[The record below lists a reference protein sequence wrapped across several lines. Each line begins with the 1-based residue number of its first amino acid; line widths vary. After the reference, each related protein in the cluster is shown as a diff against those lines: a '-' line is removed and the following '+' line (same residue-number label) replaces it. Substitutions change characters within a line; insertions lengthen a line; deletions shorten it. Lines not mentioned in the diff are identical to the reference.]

1 MSAFAAAVGLGYRYV
16 ETDVHATA
24 DGVLLAFHDHT
35 LDRVTDSTGDIAAL
49 PYDRVRRARVGTEAI
64 PRLEEVLGTWPDLRI
79 HVDAKHLAAAEP
91 LVAAIDRT
99 NAHDRVCI
107 GSFSDRT
114 VLALRRLA
122 RGRICTWMGRVE
134 ILSLRMASLGVPM
147 PQSPAGCTQV
157 QAKQAFKDGNKAY
170 KEEDFKKAVLKYGSA
185 VEKDPN
191 APAYALRDATATVE
205 SIPLIASSIMS
216 KKLAEGLTGL
226 VLDIKRGS
234 GAFLPELAR
243 GLDAFRLL
251 ELRQALR
258 RRGVALRPQLAL
270 RFAHDRGLDTRLV
283 LRVLLSAGDPDRM
296 RDTLTSA
303 VLNSLNSVLAEPAI
317 PA

>member
-91 LVAAIDRT
+91 LVATIART

-114 VLALRRLA
+114 VTALRRLA
-122 RGRICTWMGRVE
+122 GGRICTWMGRAE
-134 ILSLRMASLGVPM
+134 ILSLRLASLGVPM
-147 PQSPAGCTQV
+147 PRSPAGCTQV
-157 QAKQAFKDGNKAY
+157 PVRQGRLPLVDRRF
-170 KEEDFKKAVLKYGSA
+170 V
-185 VEKDPN
+185 
-191 APAYALRDATATVE
+191 ATARRRQVGVHVWTINDRE
-205 SIPLIASSIMS
+205 TMEWL
-216 KKLAEGLTGL
+216 
-226 VLDIKRGS
+226 LDLGVDAILSDRPTLLKQV
-234 GAFLPELAR
+234 FTER
-243 GLDAFRLL
+243 GLWR
-251 ELRQALR
+251 
-258 RRGVALRPQLAL
+258 
-270 RFAHDRGLDTRLV
+270 
-283 LRVLLSAGDPDRM
+283 
-296 RDTLTSA
+296 
-303 VLNSLNSVLAEPAI
+303 
-317 PA
+317 